1 MDKQELTPQE
11 SLRVIEEMIQ
21 KSQKRISYNGGM
33 PGLVWGYTT
42 FFTALLIYFL
52 MPRMDYRVN
61 FLWFII
67 PILGGAIYFT
77 LRRSQKRQTLVKNHI
92 DRTIDIIWIIL
103 GLNAL
108 VISFIGSNII
118 LSIILILIGIG
129 SSIMAF
135 IADIKVYKVASI
147 ISMIAGYFIL
157 FVPIDPRSAVLY
169 FGIAFLVTQSLP
181 GHYLNYLSKKEHRY
195 A

>member
-11 SLRVIEEMIQ
+11 SLKVIEEMIQ
-21 KSQKRISYNGGM
+21 KSKKRISYNGGM

-42 FFTALLIYFL
+42 LFTSLLIYLL
-52 MPRMDYRVN
+52 MPSMDYRVN

-67 PILGGAIYFT
+67 PVLGGALYFA
-77 LRRSQKRQTLVKNHI
+77 LRRTQKKRILVKNHI

-108 VISFIGSNII
+108 VISLLGSSII

-129 SSIMAF
+129 SSVMAF

-147 ISMIAGYFIL
+147 ISMLAGYYIL
-157 FVPIDPRSAVLY
+157 FAPMEPRNAVLY
-169 FGIAFLVTQSLP
+169 FGIAFFITQCLP
-181 GHYLNYLSKKEHRY
+181 GHYLSHLYKKELRH